1 MFTAVQYSET
11 AAETG
16 SSILGGY
23 SAGGWRR
30 MTPGPDI
37 DWWLVMSADFTAW
50 TAALLPLHVAVLGLL
65 KVFVQTNH
73 TGC

>member
-11 AAETG
+11 AVKTS

-30 MTPGPDI
+30 MDPGPDI

>member
-23 SAGGWRR
+23 SVGGWK
-30 MTPGPDI
+30 TPGPDI
-37 DWWLVMSADFTAW
+37 DCGLVMSADFTAL
-50 TAALLPLHVAVLGLL
+50 TTALLPLHVAVLGLL